1 MATRKI
7 SDLTLLTDV
16 SSSDTLLL
24 LDNSDPVDTNKKSLV
39 GSIFT
44 AVPGGTQSAPG
55 LGIEL
60 RTSTGLFSD
69 SQGSIGLSLGD
80 AKLLVQKQ
88 STSLILSAR
97 DSADANLDLTLQALG
112 TGVIRFGSP
121 ITIDDATFNIPNTSD
136 GTKKIAF
143 SAAQIPA
150 GTTRTFVFPDPGATD
165 TLVTLTSIQTL
176 TNKTLVS
183 PTFTGNLSGVSLTL
197 SGNLQVDNNTTLGSS
212 NIDTLTVA
220 ATSTFNGN
228 LTLNG
233 TTTSNAL
240 TTHNANVRLTT
251 NQLMETYNQVEFYST
266 SLNNGAGGTTVTL
279 RGDDYDGRYGFSL
292 TYYDLET
299 QSFTGTNKSY
309 AITGSASAY
318 TLPTATV
325 VLNSGVISSITIDTP
340 GSYLPPAV
348 TATITGDGVGAQVT
362 PVIVN
367 GQLQSVTIDDV
378 GANYTTATISFA
390 AVRGGLYYEEID
402 LSDPFNPASRTTHQV
417 LHTGNLDLVSGLGA
431 INNLVT
437 TGDVT
442 FDSGTF
448 KLDSTNNRVGIN
460 RTPTAY
466 DLEVAGDI
474 YFEGGSFIGGNSSNF
489 IVQKRLQ
496 SIPLRF
502 QDYQGGLEMII
513 ETDGSV
519 GIGKL
524 PTQKLDVAGNA
535 RIDGDL
541 NVAETDPVN
550 SVGGSITAKRINLTD
565 LDNNTQ
571 VITAEQVTSGSR
583 NKIYFH
589 AYS

>member
-165 TLVTLTSIQTL
+165 TLVTLTAIQTL

-228 LTLNG
+228 LTTNG
-233 TTTSNAL
+233 TTTSNGL

-251 NQLMETYNQVEFYST
+251 NQALEQFNQLEFYST
-266 SLNNGAGGTTVTL
+266 TLNSGAGGTTVTL
-279 RGDDYDGRYGFSL
+279 RGDEAGGNLGFSL
-292 TYYDLET
+292 TYYDIET
-299 QSFTGTNKSY
+299 QLFTGTNKSY
-309 AITGSASAY
+309 AIKGTANAY

-325 VLNSGVISSITIDTP
+325 VLNGGVLDSITIDTP

-362 PVIVN
+362 PVVVN
-367 GQLQSVTIDDV
+367 GVLQSVTIDNV

-390 AVRGGLYYEEID
+390 ATRGGLYYEEVN
-402 LSDPFNPASRTTHQV
+402 LSNQSATTHQII
-417 LHTGNLDLVSGLGA
+417 HTGNLDLVSGLGA

>member
-165 TLVTLTSIQTL
+165 TLVTLTAIQTL

-228 LTLNG
+228 LTTNG
-233 TTTSNAL
+233 TTTSNGL

-251 NQLMETYNQVEFYST
+251 NQALEQFNQLEFYST
-266 SLNNGAGGTTVTL
+266 TLNSGAGGTTVTL
-279 RGDDYDGRYGFSL
+279 RGDEAGGNLGFSL
-292 TYYDLET
+292 TYYDIET
-299 QSFTGTNKSY
+299 QLFTGTNKSY
-309 AITGSASAY
+309 AIKGTANAY

-325 VLNSGVISSITIDTP
+325 VLNGGVLDSITIDTA

-362 PVIVN
+362 PVVVN
-367 GQLQSVTIDDV
+367 GVLQSVTIDNV

-390 AVRGGLYYEEID
+390 ATRGGLYYEEVN
-402 LSDPFNPASRTTHQV
+402 LSNQSATTHQII
-417 LHTGNLDLVSGLGA
+417 HTGNLDLVSGLGA

>member
-1 MATRKI
+1 M
-7 SDLTLLTDV
+7 
-16 SSSDTLLL
+16 
-24 LDNSDPVDTNKKSLV
+24 
-39 GSIFT
+39 
-44 AVPGGTQSAPG
+44 
-55 LGIEL
+55 
-60 RTSTGLFSD
+60 
-69 SQGSIGLSLGD
+69 
-80 AKLLVQKQ
+80 
-88 STSLILSAR
+88 
-97 DSADANLDLTLQALG
+97 
-112 TGVIRFGSP
+112 
-121 ITIDDATFNIPNTSD
+121 
-136 GTKKIAF
+136 
-143 SAAQIPA
+143 
-150 GTTRTFVFPDPGATD
+150 
-165 TLVTLTSIQTL
+165 
-176 TNKTLVS
+176 
-183 PTFTGNLSGVSLTL
+183 
-197 SGNLQVDNNTTLGSS
+197 
-212 NIDTLTVA
+212 
-220 ATSTFNGN
+220 
-228 LTLNG
+228 
-233 TTTSNAL
+233 
-240 TTHNANVRLTT
+240 
-251 NQLMETYNQVEFYST
+251 EFYST
-266 SLNNGAGGTTVTL
+266 TLNNGAGGTTVTL
-279 RGDDYDGRYGFSL
+279 RGDEYSGNLGFSL
-292 TYYDLET
+292 TYYDIET
-299 QSFTGTNKSY
+299 QLFTGTNKSY
-309 AITGSASAY
+309 AIKGTANAY

-325 VLNSGVISSITIDTP
+325 VLNGGVLDSITIDTP
-340 GSYLPPAV
+340 GSYLPPGV

-367 GQLQSVTIDDV
+367 GVLQSVTIDNV

-390 AVRGGLYYEEID
+390 AVRGGLYYEEVN
-402 LSDPFNPASRTTHQV
+402 LSDPNNPANITTHQI

-442 FDSGTF
+442 FDGGTF

-496 SIPLRF
+496 SVPLRF

>member
-16 SSSDTLLL
+16 SASDTLLL

-44 AVPGGTQSAPG
+44 AVPGGTQSSPG

-69 SQGSIGLSLGD
+69 EQGSIGLSLGD

-228 LTLNG
+228 ITTNG

-240 TTHNANVRLTT
+240 TTHNSNVRVTT
-251 NQLMETYNQVEFYST
+251 NQVMETYNQLEFYST
-266 SLNNGAGGTTVTL
+266 SLNNNAGGTTVTL
-279 RGDDYDGRYGFSL
+279 RGD
-292 TYYDLET
+292 E
-299 QSFTGTNKSY
+299 Y
-309 AITGSASAY
+309 AGNRGY
-318 TLPTATV
+318 LLPTTILRPNCSLV
-325 VLNSGVISSITIDTP
+325 RTNRMVLEWQQMLLFYQP
-340 GSYLPPAV
+340 
-348 TATITGDGVGAQVT
+348 
-362 PVIVN
+362 
-367 GQLQSVTIDDV
+367 LQS
-378 GANYTTATISFA
+378 
-390 AVRGGLYYEEID
+390 
-402 LSDPFNPASRTTHQV
+402 LSV
-417 LHTGNLDLVSGLGA
+417 V
-431 INNLVT
+431 V
-437 TGDVT
+437 
-442 FDSGTF
+442 
-448 KLDSTNNRVGIN
+448 
-460 RTPTAY
+460 
-466 DLEVAGDI
+466 
-474 YFEGGSFIGGNSSNF
+474 
-489 IVQKRLQ
+489 
-496 SIPLRF
+496 
-502 QDYQGGLEMII
+502 
-513 ETDGSV
+513 
-519 GIGKL
+519 
-524 PTQKLDVAGNA
+524 
-535 RIDGDL
+535 
-541 NVAETDPVN
+541 
-550 SVGGSITAKRINLTD
+550 
-565 LDNNTQ
+565 
-571 VITAEQVTSGSR
+571 
-583 NKIYFH
+583 
-589 AYS
+589 

>member
-44 AVPGGTQSAPG
+44 AVPGGTQSSPG

-69 SQGSIGLSLGD
+69 EQGSIGLSLGD

-136 GTKKIAF
+136 STKKIAF

-240 TTHNANVRLTT
+240 TTHNANVRVTT

-279 RGDDYDGRYGFSL
+279 RGDEQSGNLGFSL
-292 TYYDLET
+292 TYYDIET
-299 QSFTGTNKSY
+299 QLFTGTNKSY
-309 AITGSASAY
+309 AIKGTANAY

-325 VLNSGVISSITIDTP
+325 VLNGGVLDSITIDTP
-340 GSYLPPAV
+340 GSYLPPGV

-390 AVRGGLYYEEID
+390 AVRGGLYYEETD
-402 LSDPFNPASRTTHQV
+402 LSNQSATTYQII
-417 LHTGNLDLVSGLGA
+417 HTGNLDLVSGLGA

-448 KLDSTNNRVGIN
+448 KLDAANNRVGIN

-474 YFEGGSFIGGNSSNF
+474 YFEGGSLIGGNSSNF

>member
-44 AVPGGTQSAPG
+44 AVPGGTQSTPG

-165 TLVTLTSIQTL
+165 TLVTLTAIQTL

-228 LTLNG
+228 LTTNG

-251 NQLMETYNQVEFYST
+251 NQALEQFNQLEFYST
-266 SLNNGAGGTTVTL
+266 TLNNGAGGTTVTL
-279 RGDDYDGRYGFSL
+279 RGDEYSGGLGFSL
-292 TYYDLET
+292 TYYDIET
-299 QSFTGTNKSY
+299 QLFTGTNKSY
-309 AITGSASAY
+309 AIKGRANAY

-325 VLNSGVISSITIDTP
+325 VLNGGVLDSITVDTP

-362 PVIVN
+362 PVVVN
-367 GQLQSVTIDDV
+367 GVLQSVTIDNV

-390 AVRGGLYYEEID
+390 ATRGGLYYEEVN
-402 LSDPFNPASRTTHQV
+402 LSDPFNPANITTHQI

-442 FDSGTF
+442 FDGGTF
-448 KLDSTNNRVGIN
+448 KLDSANNRVGIN
-460 RTPTAY
+460 RTPTTY

>member
-1 MATRKI
+1 
-7 SDLTLLTDV
+7 LL
-16 SSSDTLLL
+16 S
-24 LDNSDPVDTNKKSLV
+24 
-39 GSIFT
+39 
-44 AVPGGTQSAPG
+44 
-55 LGIEL
+55 
-60 RTSTGLFSD
+60 
-69 SQGSIGLSLGD
+69 
-80 AKLLVQKQ
+80 
-88 STSLILSAR
+88 
-97 DSADANLDLTLQALG
+97 
-112 TGVIRFGSP
+112 
-121 ITIDDATFNIPNTSD
+121 
-136 GTKKIAF
+136 
-143 SAAQIPA
+143 
-150 GTTRTFVFPDPGATD
+150 
-165 TLVTLTSIQTL
+165 
-176 TNKTLVS
+176 
-183 PTFTGNLSGVSLTL
+183 
-197 SGNLQVDNNTTLGSS
+197 
-212 NIDTLTVA
+212 
-220 ATSTFNGN
+220 
-228 LTLNG
+228 
-233 TTTSNAL
+233 
-240 TTHNANVRLTT
+240 
-251 NQLMETYNQVEFYST
+251 
-266 SLNNGAGGTTVTL
+266 
-279 RGDDYDGRYGFSL
+279 
-292 TYYDLET
+292 
-299 QSFTGTNKSY
+299 
-309 AITGSASAY
+309 
-318 TLPTATV
+318 LPTATV
-325 VLNSGVISSITIDTP
+325 VLNSGVISSITIDPP

-390 AVRGGLYYEEID
+390 AVRGGLYYEETD
-402 LSDPFNPASRTTHQV
+402 LSNQSATTYQII
-417 LHTGNLDLVSGLGA
+417 HTGNLDLVSGLGA

-448 KLDSTNNRVGIN
+448 RLDSTNNRVGIN
-460 RTPTAY
+460 KVPTTY

-474 YFEGGSFIGGNSSNF
+474 YFEGPSFIGGNNTNF
-489 IVQKRLQ
+489 VIQKRLQ

-513 ETDGSV
+513 ETNGDV

>member
-44 AVPGGTQSAPG
+44 AVPGGTQSSPG

-60 RTSTGLFSD
+60 RTSTGLFSNE
-69 SQGSIGLSLGD
+69 QGSIGLSLGD
-80 AKLLVQKQ
+80 AKLVVQKQ

-136 GTKKIAF
+136 STKKIAF

-240 TTHNANVRLTT
+240 TTHNANVRVTT

-279 RGDDYDGRYGFSL
+279 RGDEQSGNLGFSL
-292 TYYDLET
+292 TYYDIET
-299 QSFTGTNKSY
+299 QLFTGTNKSY
-309 AITGSASAY
+309 AIKGTANAY

-325 VLNSGVISSITIDTP
+325 VLNGGVLDSITIDTP
-340 GSYLPPAV
+340 GSYLPPGV

-390 AVRGGLYYEEID
+390 AVRGGLYYEETD
-402 LSDPFNPASRTTHQV
+402 LSNQSATTYQII
-417 LHTGNLDLVSGLGA
+417 HTGNLDLVSGLGA

-448 KLDSTNNRVGIN
+448 KLDAANNRVGIN

-474 YFEGGSFIGGNSSNF
+474 YFEGGSLIGGNSSNF

>member
-44 AVPGGTQSAPG
+44 AVPGGTQSSPG

-143 SAAQIPA
+143 SAAQIPS

-165 TLVTLTSIQTL
+165 TLVTLTAIQTL

-228 LTLNG
+228 LTTNG
-233 TTTSNAL
+233 TTTSNGL

-251 NQLMETYNQVEFYST
+251 NQALEQFNQLEFYST
-266 SLNNGAGGTTVTL
+266 TLNSGAGGTTVTL
-279 RGDDYDGRYGFSL
+279 RGDESSGYLGFSL
-292 TYYDLET
+292 TYYDIET
-299 QSFTGTNKSY
+299 QLFTGTNKSY
-309 AITGSASAY
+309 AIKGTANAY

-325 VLNSGVISSITIDTP
+325 VLNGGVLDSITIDTP

-362 PVIVN
+362 PVVVN
-367 GQLQSVTIDDV
+367 GVLQSVTIDNV

-390 AVRGGLYYEEID
+390 ATRGGLYYEETD
-402 LSDPFNPASRTTHQV
+402 LSNQSATTHQII
-417 LHTGNLDLVSGLGA
+417 HTGNLDLVSGLGA

-448 KLDSTNNRVGIN
+448 KLDAANNRVGIN

>member
-165 TLVTLTSIQTL
+165 TLVTLTAIQTL

-228 LTLNG
+228 LTTNG
-233 TTTSNAL
+233 TTTSNGL

-251 NQLMETYNQVEFYST
+251 NQALEQFNQLEFYST
-266 SLNNGAGGTTVTL
+266 TLNSGAGGTTVTL
-279 RGDDYDGRYGFSL
+279 RGDESSGYLGFSL
-292 TYYDLET
+292 TYYDTET
-299 QSFTGTNKSY
+299 QLFTGTNKSY
-309 AITGSASAY
+309 AIKGTANAY

-325 VLNSGVISSITIDTP
+325 VLNGGVLDSITIDTP

-362 PVIVN
+362 PVVVN
-367 GQLQSVTIDDV
+367 GVLQSVTIDNV

-390 AVRGGLYYEEID
+390 ATRGGLYYEETD
-402 LSDPFNPASRTTHQV
+402 LSNQSATTHQII
-417 LHTGNLDLVSGLGA
+417 HTGNLDLVSGLGA

-448 KLDSTNNRVGIN
+448 KLDSANNRVGIN

-474 YFEGGSFIGGNSSNF
+474 YFEGGSLIGGNSSNF

>member
-165 TLVTLTSIQTL
+165 TLVTLTAIQTL

-228 LTLNG
+228 LTTNG
-233 TTTSNAL
+233 TTTSNGL

-251 NQLMETYNQVEFYST
+251 NQALEQFNQLEFYST
-266 SLNNGAGGTTVTL
+266 TLNSGAGGTTVTL
-279 RGDDYDGRYGFSL
+279 RGDEAGGNLGFSL
-292 TYYDLET
+292 TYYDIET
-299 QSFTGTNKSY
+299 QLFTGTNKSY
-309 AITGSASAY
+309 AIKGTANAY

-325 VLNSGVISSITIDTP
+325 VLNGGVLDSITIDTP

-362 PVIVN
+362 PVVVN
-367 GQLQSVTIDDV
+367 GVLQSVTIDNV

-390 AVRGGLYYEEID
+390 ATRGGLYYEEVN
-402 LSDPFNPASRTTHQV
+402 LSNQSATTHQII
-417 LHTGNLDLVSGLGA
+417 HTGNLDLVSGLGA

-448 KLDSTNNRVGIN
+448 KLDAANNRVGIN

>member
-165 TLVTLTSIQTL
+165 TLVTLTAIQTL

-228 LTLNG
+228 LTTNG
-233 TTTSNAL
+233 TTTSNGL

-251 NQLMETYNQVEFYST
+251 NQALEQFNQLEFYST
-266 SLNNGAGGTTVTL
+266 TLNSGAGGTTVTL
-279 RGDDYDGRYGFSL
+279 RGDESSGNLGFSL
-292 TYYDLET
+292 TYYDIET
-299 QSFTGTNKSY
+299 QLFTGTNKSY
-309 AITGSASAY
+309 AIKGTANAY

-325 VLNSGVISSITIDTP
+325 VLNGGVLDSITIDTP

-362 PVIVN
+362 PVVVN
-367 GQLQSVTIDDV
+367 GVLQSVTIDNV

-390 AVRGGLYYEEID
+390 ATRGGLYYEEID
-402 LSDPFNPASRTTHQV
+402 LSNQSATTHQII
-417 LHTGNLDLVSGLGA
+417 HTGNLDLVSGLGA

-448 KLDSTNNRVGIN
+448 KLDSANNRVGIN

-474 YFEGGSFIGGNSSNF
+474 YFEGGSLIGGNSSNF

>member
-165 TLVTLTSIQTL
+165 TLVTLTAIQTL

-228 LTLNG
+228 LTTNG
-233 TTTSNAL
+233 TTTSNGL

-251 NQLMETYNQVEFYST
+251 NQALEQFNQLEFYST
-266 SLNNGAGGTTVTL
+266 TLNSGAGGTTVTL
-279 RGDDYDGRYGFSL
+279 RGDEAGGNLGFSL
-292 TYYDLET
+292 TYYDIET
-299 QSFTGTNKSY
+299 QLFTGTNKSY
-309 AITGSASAY
+309 AIKGTANAY

-325 VLNSGVISSITIDTP
+325 VLNGGVLDSITIDTP

-362 PVIVN
+362 PVVVN
-367 GQLQSVTIDDV
+367 GVLQSVTIDNV

-390 AVRGGLYYEEID
+390 ATRGGLYYEEVN
-402 LSDPFNPASRTTHQV
+402 LSNQSATTHQII
-417 LHTGNLDLVSGLGA
+417 HTGNLDLVSGLGA

-474 YFEGGSFIGGNSSNF
+474 YFEGGSFIGGNSTNF

>member
-44 AVPGGTQSAPG
+44 AVPGGTQSTPG

-69 SQGSIGLSLGD
+69 EQGSIGLSLGD

-165 TLVTLTSIQTL
+165 TLVTLTAIQTL

-228 LTLNG
+228 ITTNG

-240 TTHNANVRLTT
+240 TTHNSNVRVTT
-251 NQLMETYNQVEFYST
+251 NQVMETYNQLEFYST
-266 SLNNGAGGTTVTL
+266 SLNNNAGGTTVTL
-279 RGDDYDGRYGFSL
+279 RGDDFAGNRGYTL
-292 TYYDLET
+292 TYYDTET
-299 QSFTGTNKSY
+299 QLFTGTNKSY
-309 AITGSASAY
+309 GIRMAADAVV
-318 TLPTATV
+318 LPTATV
-325 VLNSGVISSITIDTP
+325 TVSGGLIDSITVNT
-340 GSYLPPAV
+340 GGQYLPTGI

-362 PVIVN
+362 PVVVN
-367 GQLQSVTIDDV
+367 GQLQSVTIDDA
-378 GANYTTATISFA
+378 GANYTTASISFT
-390 AVRGGLYYEEID
+390 AVRGGFFYEEID
-402 LSDPFNPASRTTHQV
+402 LSNNNTTTHQV
-417 LHTGNLDLVSGLGA
+417 LHTGNLDLVSSIGA

-437 TGDVT
+437 TGDVN
-442 FDSGTF
+442 FDGGTF
-448 KLDSTNNRVGIN
+448 RLDSTNNRVGIN
-460 RTPTAY
+460 RVPTAY

-474 YFEGGSFIGGNSSNF
+474 YFEGGSLIGGNSSNF

>member
-165 TLVTLTSIQTL
+165 TLVTLTAIQTL

-228 LTLNG
+228 LTTNG
-233 TTTSNAL
+233 TTTSNGL

-251 NQLMETYNQVEFYST
+251 NQALEQFNQLEFYST
-266 SLNNGAGGTTVTL
+266 TLNSGAGGTTVTL
-279 RGDDYDGRYGFSL
+279 RGDESSGNLGFSL
-292 TYYDLET
+292 TYYDIET
-299 QSFTGTNKSY
+299 QLFTGTNKSY
-309 AITGSASAY
+309 AIKGTANAY

-325 VLNSGVISSITIDTP
+325 VLNGGILDSITIDTP

-362 PVIVN
+362 PVVVN
-367 GQLQSVTIDDV
+367 GVLQSVTIDNV

-390 AVRGGLYYEEID
+390 ATRGGLYYEEID
-402 LSDPFNPASRTTHQV
+402 LSNQSATTHQII
-417 LHTGNLDLVSGLGA
+417 HTGNLDLVSGLGA

-448 KLDSTNNRVGIN
+448 KLDSANNRVGIN

-474 YFEGGSFIGGNSSNF
+474 YFEGGSLIGGNSSNF

>member
-69 SQGSIGLSLGD
+69 EQGSIGLSLGD

-136 GTKKIAF
+136 STKKIAF

-165 TLVTLTSIQTL
+165 TLVTLTASQTL

-197 SGNLQVDNNTTLGSS
+197 TGNLQVDNNTTLGSS
-212 NIDTLTVA
+212 NIDLLTVA

-228 LTLNG
+228 VTTNG
-233 TTTSNAL
+233 TTTSNGLA
-240 TTHNANVRLTT
+240 THNSDVRLTT
-251 NQLMETYNQVEFYST
+251 NQGLEAYNKLEFYST
-266 SLNNGAGGTTVTL
+266 SANAGAGATTVTL
-279 RGDDYDGRYGFSL
+279 EGDNASGNLGYAL
-292 TYYDLET
+292 TYYDTET
-299 QSFTGTNKSY
+299 VAYTGTNKSY
-309 AITGSASAY
+309 AIRMSPAAY

-325 VLNSGVISSITIDTP
+325 TVSGGLVTGFTITSP
-340 GSYLPPAV
+340 GSNLPTNI
-348 TATITGDGVGAQVT
+348 TATITGDGTGATVT
-362 PVIVN
+362 PVVVN
-367 GQLQSVTIDDV
+367 GQLSSITIDDD
-378 GANYTTATISFA
+378 GANYTTASISFA
-390 AVRGGLYYEEID
+390 AVRGGLFYEEID
-402 LSDPFNPASRTTHQV
+402 LSNQSATTHQII
-417 LHTGNLDLVSGLGA
+417 HTGNFDLVSSIGA

-448 KLDSTNNRVGIN
+448 RLDSTNNRVGIN
-460 RTPTAY
+460 KVPTTY

-474 YFEGGSFIGGNSSNF
+474 YFEGPSFIGGNNTNF
-489 IVQKRLQ
+489 VIQKRLQ

-513 ETDGSV
+513 ETNGDV

-571 VITAEQVTSGSR
+571 VITAEQVTASSR